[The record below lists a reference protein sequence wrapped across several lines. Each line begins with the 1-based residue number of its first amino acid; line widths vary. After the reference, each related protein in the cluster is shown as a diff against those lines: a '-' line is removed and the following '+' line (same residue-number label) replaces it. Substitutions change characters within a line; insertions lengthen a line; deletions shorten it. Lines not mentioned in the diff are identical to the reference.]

1 MHDVSYEG
9 REVNCCGEESLKE
22 KQQQKPGIPVQFKSA
37 LQEKNR
43 S

>member
-1 MHDVSYEG
+1 MRSVSYEG
-9 REVNCCGEESLKE
+9 REGNCYGEESFKE
-22 KQQQKPGIPVQFKSA
+22 KQQQKPGMRVQFKSA